1 MQPSHLVV
9 GHITK
14 PHGTKGEVFVW
25 PLTDSTQQVF
35 GEGRSLWLGDEHGA
49 LSAESSDQLV
59 VESVR
64 EFKRGLLVKFER
76 HDDRNAVEQY
86 AQRYLLVPVEELA
99 PLEAD
104 EVYYH
109 QLLGLS
115 VVTREG
121 QDVGKVQEVYETH
134 PAHLLEVKGE
144 SGKIHLIP
152 FADRIV
158 KKVDVDAGQIVIAPT
173 PGLLDI

>member
-25 PLTDSTQQVF
+25 PLTDNVQQVF
-35 GEGRSLWLGDEHGA
+35 EEGRSLQLGDEHGA
-49 LSAESSDQLV
+49 LSKDAGELMIEST
-59 VESVR
+59 R
-64 EFKRGLLVKFER
+64 EFKRGVLVKFTG
-76 HDDRNAVEQY
+76 HDDRTSVEEY
-86 AQRYLLVPVEELA
+86 AQRYLLAPIAELA
-99 PLEAD
+99 PLAED

-109 QLLGLS
+109 QLLGLK
-115 VVTREG
+115 VITREG
-121 QDVGKVQEVYETH
+121 QYVGRVQEVFETY
-134 PAHLLEVKGE
+134 PAQLLEVKSDDGRV
-144 SGKIHLIP
+144 HLIP

-158 KKVDVDAGQIVIAPT
+158 KKVEVEAGQIVIAPT

>member
-1 MQPSHLVV
+1 MQPTHLVV

-25 PLTDSTQQVF
+25 PLTDNVEQVF
-35 GEGRSLWLGDEHGA
+35 AEGRELRLGDTNGV
-49 LSAESSDQLV
+49 LSSEAVELLTIESA
-59 VESVR
+59 R
-64 EFKRGLLVKFER
+64 EFKRGVLVKFVR
-76 HDDRNAVEQY
+76 HDDRNSVEAY
-86 AQRYLLVPVEELA
+86 AQRYLLSPIDELA

-109 QLLGLS
+109 QLLGLN
-115 VVTREG
+115 VVTKEG
-121 QDVGKVQEVYETH
+121 QDVGRVQEVYETY
-134 PAHLLEVKGE
+134 PAHLLEVKGDD
-144 SGKIHLIP
+144 GRLHLVP

-158 KKVDVDAGQIVIAPT
+158 KKVDVEAGQIVIAPT

>member
-1 MQPSHLVV
+1 MQPTHLVV

-25 PLTDSTQQVF
+25 PLTDNVQQVF
-35 GEGRSLWLGDEHGA
+35 EEGRSLQLGDEHGA
-49 LSAESSDQLV
+49 LSKDAGELMIEST
-59 VESVR
+59 R
-64 EFKRGLLVKFER
+64 EFKRGVLVKFVR
-76 HDDRNAVEQY
+76 HDDRSSVEEY
-86 AQRYLLVPVEELA
+86 AQRYLLAPIDELA
-99 PLEAD
+99 PLEED

-109 QLLGLS
+109 QLLGLK

-121 QDVGKVQEVYETH
+121 QYVGRVQEVFETY
-134 PAHLLEVKGE
+134 PAHLLEVKSDDGRV
-144 SGKIHLIP
+144 HLIP

-158 KKVDVDAGQIVIAPT
+158 KKVEVAAGQIVIAPT

>member
-1 MQPSHLVV
+1 MQPTHLVV

-25 PLTDSTQQVF
+25 PLTDHVQQVF
-35 GEGRSLWLGDEHGA
+35 DQGRTLQLGDERGA
-49 LSAESSDQLV
+49 LGEGESLV
-59 VESVR
+59 IESTR
-64 EFKRGLLVKFER
+64 EFKRGVLVKFTG
-76 HDDRNAVEQY
+76 HDDRDSVEEY
-86 AQRYLLVPVEELA
+86 AQRYLLAPIEELA
-99 PLEAD
+99 PPEED

-109 QLLGLS
+109 QLLALK

-121 QDVGKVQEVYETH
+121 QYVGRVQEVYETY
-134 PAHLLEVKGE
+134 PAQLLEVKSDDGR
-144 SGKIHLIP
+144 IHLIP

>member
-1 MQPSHLVV
+1 MQPTHLVV

-25 PLTDSTQQVF
+25 PLTDNVQQVF
-35 GEGRSLWLGDEHGA
+35 GAGHALELGDEHGA
-49 LSAESSDQLV
+49 LRDEGGESLTI
-59 VESVR
+59 ESTR
-64 EFKRGLLVKFER
+64 EFKRGVLVKFAG
-76 HDDRNAVEQY
+76 HDDRTAVEGY
-86 AQRYLLVPVEELA
+86 AQRYLLAPIDQLA

-104 EVYYH
+104 EIYYH
-109 QLLGLS
+109 QLLGLK

-121 QDVGKVQEVYETH
+121 QYVGRVQEVYETY
-134 PAHLLEVKGE
+134 PAHLLEVKGDD
-144 SGKIHLIP
+144 GRLHLIP

-158 KKVDVDAGQIVIAPT
+158 KQVDVEAGQIVIAPT